1 MFDCDPKPVST
12 SKSGP
17 GAGVTAAAMKIAARS
32 AAQIAQALSSVS
44 YALFV
49 CGATIL
55 TISAFIEPSK
65 VGIPIIIGYSFILA
79 GIAAFAT
86 LVIKMMMTP
95 PQGTTYATSDKL
107 RVGAT
112 FFSLILL
119 TSISLSMYSS
129 YKSEIKSG
137 NVPQF
142 STFSALISLFICMQL
157 YEMYKWVTASGNN
170 GVLKVTSTLN
180 SALLLYKL
188 ITYILIICL
197 TISLK
202 YYITDG

>member
-1 MFDCDPKPVST
+1 MFDCDPPSIIGA
-12 SKSGP
+12 KSGATDRTP
-17 GAGVTAAAMKIAARS
+17 SASKEAATNH
-32 AAQIAQALSSVS
+32 AQMVQSLSSVS
-44 YALFV
+44 YALFG

-55 TISAFIEPSK
+55 AIAAFLEPSK

-86 LVIKMMMTP
+86 LLIKIIMKP
-95 PQGTTYATSDKL
+95 PTSTTYATSDKV
-107 RVGAT
+107 RIGMMI
-112 FFSLILL
+112 FSVTLL
-119 TSISLSMYSS
+119 TAVSLSMYSK

-157 YEMYKWVTASGNN
+157 YEMYKWVIGNEKT
-170 GVLKVTSTLN
+170 GIYKVTSTLN